1 MTILPVARRALSL
14 LLPLMLVA
22 SCSSNDKPTAALT
35 ATGDQTTTTASSGG
49 EQPSGETGNE
59 ADLVQAATD
68 AFQAFTTADNEAW
81 FNSLS
86 RACRERLQFAAVDA
100 YLDGR
105 RFNMDLADIS
115 AQDLTVDDVS
125 VDGSGSS
132 AAVVLDI
139 SGARDAT
146 IGESLPHSWVYE
158 EGAWHMDD
166 CSDIGES
173 QGGLAGYGTD
183 RNDPIPYGGV
193 TDANGWLV
201 ALIYIAPDDEATV
214 LDLGGDPAPDGT
226 QLFVAQVNLSY
237 NGAQSS
243 ITVGNELL
251 FDMVNGDTVYG
262 DDAACGLP
270 PDIGIDP
277 AASVGPG
284 ETVSGGFIC
293 RSISP
298 PDADRMLLR
307 VTHVPT
313 GTEYWFDLT
322 PQ

>member
-1 MTILPVARRALSL
+1 MTTLSVARRALSL
-14 LLPLMLVA
+14 LLPVVLVA
-22 SCSSNDKPTAALT
+22 SCSSSDEPAAGT
-35 ATGDQTTTTASSGG
+35 TDTGDQTTTTAPSGN
-49 EQPSGETGNE
+49 EQPSGETGSE

-68 AFQAFTTADNEAW
+68 AFEAFTTADNEAW

-86 RACRERLQFAAVDA
+86 RACRERLQFTAVDS

-125 VDGSGSS
+125 VDAGGSS
-132 AAVVLDI
+132 ASVMLTI
-139 SGARDAT
+139 SGAGDAT
-146 IGESLPHSWVYE
+146 IAESLPHSWIYE
-158 EGAWHMDD
+158 DGAWHMDD

-201 ALIYIAPDDEATV
+201 GLIYIAPDDEATV
-214 LDLGGDPAPDGT
+214 LDLGGNPAPDGT
-226 QLFVAQVNLSY
+226 QLFVAQLSLGY
-237 NGAQSS
+237 NGAEPS
-243 ITVGNELL
+243 ITVGDELQ

-262 DDAACGLP
+262 ADAACGLP
-270 PDIGIDP
+270 PDLGIDP
-277 AASVGPG
+277 SASVGPG

-293 RSISP
+293 RTIP
-298 PDADRMLLR
+298 PADADGMLLR

>member
-1 MTILPVARRALSL
+1 MITFSVARRALSL
-14 LLPLMLVA
+14 LLPVVLVA
-22 SCSSNDKPTAALT
+22 SCSGSDEPAGTTDAGN
-35 ATGDQTTTTASSGG
+35 QTTTTASSGS
-49 EQPSGETGNE
+49 EQPSGEAGSE

-68 AFQAFTTADNEAW
+68 AFEAFTAADNEAW

-86 RACRERLQFAAVDA
+86 SACRERLGFAAVEG

-105 RFNMDLADIS
+105 RFNMDLADIDPS
-115 AQDLTVDDVS
+115 ALTVDDVS
-125 VDGSGSS
+125 VNAGGSS
-132 AAVVLDI
+132 ASVMLTI
-139 SGARDAT
+139 SGAGDAT

-158 EGAWHMDD
+158 AGAWHMDD

-201 ALIYIAPDDEATV
+201 GLIYIAPDDEATV
-214 LDLGGDPAPDGT
+214 LDLGGDPAPDGA
-226 QLFVAQVNLSY
+226 QLFVAQLSLGY
-237 NGAQSS
+237 NGAESS
-243 ITVGNELL
+243 ITVGDELQ

-262 DDAACGLP
+262 ADAACGLP
-270 PDIGIDP
+270 PDLAIDP
-277 AASVGPG
+277 AATVGPG

-293 RSISP
+293 RTIP
-298 PDADRMLLR
+298 PADADGMLLR